1 MKLPSA
7 TAFDAELLARYDR
20 PGPRYTS
27 YPPATAFTPDFGEG
41 HYLAAARESNA
52 DPIPRPLSLYVHVP
66 FCLSPCFYCGCTRI
80 ISRDPARSELYLD
93 YLQREIELTA
103 PLFDRDRRVL
113 QLHFGGGTPNVL
125 APPLLARL
133 MQHLQQHFRLQP
145 GADVEAGMELDPRS
159 CDQAYVETLAELGFN
174 RISVGVQDFNP
185 DVQAAVNRLQTLE
198 QTRNVIDT
206 ARACGMQSVSVDLI
220 YGLPRQTLAGFEQ
233 TLHEVIALAPDRIAI
248 YGYAHLPQRFRAQRR
263 IRTEDLPD
271 TPQRIALLGAAVRL
285 LGAAG
290 YEHIGLDHFAR
301 ADDALVKAQQR
312 GQLQRNFQ
320 GYSTHAA
327 CDLIGLGMSS
337 ISHVGAS
344 YSQNE
349 RELPAYY
356 AALEA
361 GRLPVARGLNMTP
374 DDLVRADAI
383 QQIMCHAQLDIAAFE
398 ARHRLDF
405 RSRFAGTL
413 RQLAPLAEQGLITLQ
428 PGQITVTPAGRF
440 LLRVIALCFDNHT
453 APAAAA
459 AVPLSRAI

>member
-1 MKLPSA
+1 MNRHA
-7 TAFDAELLARYDR
+7 DTAFDAELLARHDR

-27 YPPATAFTPDFGEG
+27 YPPATAFTPDFGAG
-41 HYLAAARESNA
+41 HYLAAARDSNA
-52 DPIPRPLSLYVHVP
+52 DPIPRPLSLYVHIP
-66 FCLSPCFYCGCTRI
+66 FCLSPCFYCGCTRVV
-80 ISRDPARSELYLD
+80 SRDPARSEAYVDALC
-93 YLQREIELTA
+93 REIELTA
-103 PLFDRDRRVL
+103 PLFDRDRQVL

-125 APPLLARL
+125 ATPLLARL
-133 MQHLQQHFRLQP
+133 LRQLQRHFRLQAGP
-145 GADVEAGMELDPRS
+145 GVEAGMELDPRS
-159 CDQAYVETLAELGFN
+159 TDAAYVASLAGLGFN

-185 DVQAAVNRLQTLE
+185 QVQQAVNRLQSLE
-198 QTRNVIDT
+198 QTRAVVDA
-206 ARACGMQSVSVDLI
+206 ARANGMQSVSLDLI

-233 TLHEVIALAPDRIAI
+233 TLHDVIALTPDRIAI
-248 YGYAHLPQRFRAQRR
+248 YGYAHLPSRVRAQRR
-263 IRTEDLPD
+263 IHAGELPD
-271 TPQRIALLGAAVRL
+271 TTLRIALLGAAVRL

-290 YEHIGLDHFAR
+290 YRHIGLDHFAR
-301 ADDALVKAQQR
+301 ADDALVAAQQR

-337 ISHVGAS
+337 ISHIGAS

-361 GRLPVARGLNMTP
+361 GRLPVARGLNLSP

-398 ARHRLDF
+398 ARHRLHF
-405 RSRFAGTL
+405 RSRFATTL
-413 RQLAPLAEQGLITLQ
+413 RQLAPLAAQGLVTLQ
-428 PGQITVTPAGRF
+428 PDTIAVTAAGRF

-453 APAAAA
+453 GAPATA